1 MFPIKGD
8 FMLRRTLTVAL
19 VAVITAALSAVA
31 LASTAKN
38 HSFTSTTR
46 LAAISTSKT
55 FPAPG
60 STSLDASINDAH
72 PGGRSA
78 GITKVT
84 ITGVSAGGLTSFK
97 STGTNYTAQGLQFL
111 TTKGTATVH
120 ADGSATLAGSGHYTG
135 GTGLFKHLTGKLTF
149 TGSQP
154 SITGVTTLNI
164 TGNVALLR
172 S

>member
-1 MFPIKGD
+1 
-8 FMLRRTLTVAL
+8 MLRRTLTVAL
-19 VAVITAALSAVA
+19 VAVLAASVSAVA
-31 LASTAKN
+31 LASAVKN
-38 HSFTSTTR
+38 HSFSSTTR
-46 LAAISTSKT
+46 LAGISISKN

-60 STSLDASINDAH
+60 STSLDASITDAH
-72 PGGRSA
+72 PGGRAA

-120 ADGSATLAGSGHYTG
+120 ADGSATLTGSGRYTG
-135 GTGLFKHLTGKLTF
+135 GTGLFKHLTGTFTF

-154 SITGVTTLNI
+154 SVTGVSTLKI
-164 TGNVALLR
+164 KGNQR
-172 S
+172 Y